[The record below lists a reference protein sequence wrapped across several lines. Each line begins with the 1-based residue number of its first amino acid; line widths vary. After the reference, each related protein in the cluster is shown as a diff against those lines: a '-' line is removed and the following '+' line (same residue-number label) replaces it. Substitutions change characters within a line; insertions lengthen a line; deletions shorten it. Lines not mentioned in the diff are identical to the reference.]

1 MSSPVVLITGALTG
15 IGRAAAII
23 FAQEGAHIVV
33 SGRRDKQGQELV
45 AELQGLGAEA
55 IFVRSDV
62 RKDED
67 VRNLVDQTVKRFGR
81 LDIAVNNAGTEGSPG
96 LVTDQTAESYAA
108 TFDTNVLG
116 TLLSMKHE
124 LRVMLPQGSGSI
136 VNVSS
141 AYGSV
146 GAAGASV
153 YVASKHA
160 VEGLTK
166 SAALEVAGTGVRV
179 NVVAPG
185 TTDTGMLT
193 RFTSTDENK
202 SALVSTVPVKRL
214 AKPKELGVS
223 ENVTILDDG
232 GNLKAFGRMDG
243 APIPTIEMAQNKAY
257 TALLGVSTQDFFNFI
272 QGDPSLLAGIPT
284 LARMAAWGGGFPIRV
299 NGEVVGAI
307 GVSGAP
313 TVQNDVDCARAA
325 LALVSDEV
333 QLARIAGG
341 FPS

>member
-15 IGRAAAII
+15 IGRAAAIL
-23 FAQEGAHIVV
+23 FAQEGAQIVV

-62 RKDED
+62 RNED
-67 VRNLVDQTVKRFGR
+67 
-81 LDIAVNNAGTEGSPG
+81 TEGLRG
-96 LVTDQTAESYAA
+96 LVTEQTAESYAA
-108 TFDTNVLG
+108 TFDSNVLG
-116 TLLSMKHE
+116 VLLSMKHE

-136 VNVSS
+136 VNISS

-193 RFTSTDENK
+193 RFTNTDENK
-202 SALVSTVPVKRL
+202 AALVSTSNCIARWKSVTPGSSLSVP
-214 AKPKELGVS
+214 
-223 ENVTILDDG
+223 T
-232 GNLKAFGRMDG
+232 
-243 APIPTIEMAQNKAY
+243 T
-257 TALLGVSTQDFFNFI
+257 
-272 QGDPSLLAGIPT
+272 
-284 LARMAAWGGGFPIRV
+284 
-299 NGEVVGAI
+299 
-307 GVSGAP
+307 
-313 TVQNDVDCARAA
+313 
-325 LALVSDEV
+325 
-333 QLARIAGG
+333 
-341 FPS
+341 

>member
-15 IGRAAAII
+15 IGRAAALI
-23 FAQEGAHIVV
+23 FAREGARVVV

-55 IFVRSDV
+55 IFVRTDV

-67 VRNLVDQTVKRFGR
+67 VRNLVDQTVERFGR
-81 LDIAVNNAGTEGSPG
+81 LDIAVNNAGTEGVPG
-96 LVTDQTAESYAA
+96 PVTEQTGESFAA

-124 LRVMLPQGSGSI
+124 LRVMLNQGSGSI

-141 AYGSV
+141 AYGKV

-193 RFTSTDENK
+193 RFTNSDENK
-202 SALVSTVPVKRL
+202 AALVSTVPVKRL
-214 AKPKELGVS
+214 ATS
-223 ENVTILDDG
+223 EEIAHVIAFVASANASYMTGASIPVDG
-232 GNLKAFGRMDG
+232 GM
-243 APIPTIEMAQNKAY
+243 
-257 TALLGVSTQDFFNFI
+257 
-272 QGDPSLLAGIPT
+272 
-284 LARMAAWGGGFPIRV
+284 
-299 NGEVVGAI
+299 
-307 GVSGAP
+307 
-313 TVQNDVDCARAA
+313 
-325 LALVSDEV
+325 
-333 QLARIAGG
+333 IAD
-341 FPS
+341 